1 MGKNTLTEEIYRMRK
16 LMGHDSKEY
25 RENVTSFD
33 KLLEEKMIKKY
44 LLKEEDGEDPKFSDW
59 SNGGKVNWENAKLKN
74 IIEYI
79 SEVDK
84 YFGGTYL
91 NNPSYTTMMDWFEEN
106 DSPNVRNSLKEWM
119 FGDIYYGIKKSEDV
133 KQTKKNVVAPDEF
146 DKNLQVELATIL
158 DTASKIN
165 LTTLNIT
172 DSEGT
177 VDKTLTKDI
186 KTLIS
191 SRTLEK
197 LTKEL
202 ISLNKG
208 NVFLKKEILEPLK
221 TNLNVLISYANNTNP
236 TDDDIYA
243 ITDVVDDLLYF
254 NLEEKEEIGLDISDD
269 DYDVKIDV
277 DADKRIGIKNSLMK
291 KLSAEIKTVGEDTY
305 SKLLK
310 RIINIKITDEPN
322 ELSQFKIEGEQKG
335 IPIMTE
341 GDSEMFQYPPTD
353 TPEGE
358 RNNLGNNFFRDD
370 GTDMGEK
377 AIAGIREQVRLL
389 KKFIDDQDSEV
400 EAQRTENGLDEEFK
414 LEVSAIGIFVYSST
428 SKVRTTYKSKDKS
441 FSEGNNIKLAE
452 DRSSAIENTVR
463 NILKQFGLDEYNI
476 ILASRIEK
484 PNTGPGWTKLDGKYA
499 DGSDV
504 PITAYGAMF
513 QEAYK
518 KNNKLTPQLFYGNR
532 GNDWAKKASK
542 ILGREI
548 PQQELSQ
555 EYNDIYGP
563 FRMNLAGISVTLRK
577 PTIVTKE
584 EVGEDYLVIAV
595 PGMGLEFEAN
605 EEFSFRD
612 TWDNFKRGVKK
623 LSRKIKKK
631 FKFNPPRRNYNKGP
645 KWDGKLHTG
654 CPKWY

>member
-1 MGKNTLTEEIYRMRK
+1 M
-16 LMGHDSKEY
+16 
-25 RENVTSFD
+25 
-33 KLLEEKMIKKY
+33 
-44 LLKEEDGEDPKFSDW
+44 
-59 SNGGKVNWENAKLKN
+59 
-74 IIEYI
+74 
-79 SEVDK
+79 
-84 YFGGTYL
+84 
-91 NNPSYTTMMDWFEEN
+91 
-106 DSPNVRNSLKEWM
+106 
-119 FGDIYYGIKKSEDV
+119 
-133 KQTKKNVVAPDEF
+133 
-146 DKNLQVELATIL
+146 
-158 DTASKIN
+158 
-165 LTTLNIT
+165 
-172 DSEGT
+172 
-177 VDKTLTKDI
+177 
-186 KTLIS
+186 
-191 SRTLEK
+191 
-197 LTKEL
+197 
-202 ISLNKG
+202 
-208 NVFLKKEILEPLK
+208 EPLK

-236 TDDDIYA
+236 TDDDIYD
-243 ITDVVDDLLYF
+243 ITDVVDYLLNF
-254 NLEEKEEIGLDISDD
+254 NLEEKEEIGLDITD
-269 DYDVKIDV
+269 DYVKIDV

-291 KLSAEIKTVGEDTY
+291 KLSTEIETVGEDTY
-305 SKLLK
+305 GKLLK

-322 ELSQFKIEGEQKG
+322 ELTQFKVEGKQKG

-341 GDSEMFQYPPTD
+341 GDSDIFQYPPEN

-358 RNNLGNNFFRDD
+358 RNTLSNNFFPDD
-370 GTDMGEK
+370 GTSMSEESIG
-377 AIAGIREQVRLL
+377 GIREQLRLL
-389 KKFIDDQDSEV
+389 RKFINTQDSEV
-400 EAQRTENGLDEEFK
+400 ESQRTENGLGEEFK
-414 LEVSAIGIFVYSST
+414 LDVSSINIFVYSST

-463 NILKQFGLDEYNI
+463 NILKQFDLDGYNI

-518 KNNKLTPQLFYGNR
+518 KNIKLTPQLFYGNR
-532 GNDWAKKASK
+532 GNDWAKNASK

-548 PQQELSQ
+548 AQQELSQ

-623 LSRKIKKK
+623 LKRKIKKK
-631 FKFNPPRRNYNKGP
+631 FTFKSPRRNYGQGP

-654 CPKWY
+654 CPKWD